1 MAKKIVATA
10 LGKAEYNQADFYD
23 VSNELAASYN
33 LHEANVDLLARRG
46 SARFLFYTSTK
57 RIFDFT
63 ASLFGC
69 IALLPVIVFVKV
81 GNMLTG
87 DFKPMFLKQ
96 KRLGKDG
103 KVFNLLKFR
112 SMVMLD
118 DGRQADALLEDLFK
132 KNPELRKEYEKNH
145 KLDNDPRI
153 TKMGK
158 FIRATSLDELPQF
171 INILLGQMSLIGNR
185 PYMVSERKHMGK
197 SKEAILS
204 VKPGL
209 TGWWQVSGRNNLTFG
224 QRLVLEAEYGEKAS
238 LGFDLLILVKTFKAV
253 LMKVGS
259 K

>member
-1 MAKKIVATA
+1 MANKIIAA
-10 LGKAEYNQADFYD
+10 AGEPEYNQGDFYD
-23 VSNELAASYN
+23 AATSLSAK
-33 LHEANVDLLARRG
+33 LHLTESNVDTLAHRG
-46 SARFLFYTSTK
+46 TFRYALYAGTK
-57 RIFDFT
+57 RAFDIT
-63 ASLFGC
+63 ASFFGC
-69 IALLPVIVFVKV
+69 LALLPVIVFVKV

-96 KRLGKDG
+96 ARLGRDG

-118 DGRQADALLEDLFK
+118 DGRQADALLEDLFRE
-132 KNPELRKEYEKNH
+132 NPELRAEYEKNH

-171 INILLGQMSLIGNR
+171 LNILRGDMSLIGNR
-185 PYMVSERKHMGK
+185 PYMVSERQHMGK
-197 SKEAILS
+197 SVDSILA

-224 QRLVLEAEYGEKAS
+224 QRLVLETEYGENAS
-238 LGFDLLILVKTFKAV
+238 LKFDILILFKTFKAV
-253 LMKVGS
+253 LKKVGS

>member
-1 MAKKIVATA
+1 MAKKIVAIA
-10 LGKAEYNQADFYD
+10 LSEFEYSADFYD
-23 VSNELAASYN
+23 VSTELSARYG
-33 LHEANVDLLARRG
+33 LYERNVDILARRG
-46 SARFLFYTSTK
+46 SMRFLAYTAVK
-57 RIFDFT
+57 RAFDIV
-63 ASLFGC
+63 ASFFGC
-69 IALLPVIVFVKV
+69 LVVLPVMVFVKL

-87 DFKPMFLKQ
+87 DFKPIILKQ
-96 KRLGKDG
+96 ARLGKDG

-118 DGRQADALLEDLFK
+118 DGRQADALLEELFE

-171 INILLGQMSLIGNR
+171 INILLGHMSLIGNR
-185 PYMVSERKHMGK
+185 PYMVSERAHMGK
-197 SKEAILS
+197 NVEAILS

-224 QRLVLEAEYGEKAS
+224 QRLVLEREYGENAS
-238 LGFDLLILVKTFKAV
+238 LKFDLIILVKTFKAV
-253 LMKVGS
+253 LKKVGS

>member
-1 MAKKIVATA
+1 MANKIIATA
-10 LGKAEYNQADFYD
+10 GESDYNQADYYD
-23 VSNELAASYN
+23 VATSLSANLRLTESNVN
-33 LHEANVDLLARRG
+33 TLARRG
-46 SARFLFYTSTK
+46 TFRYALYAGTK
-57 RIFDFT
+57 RAFDIVTSF
-63 ASLFGC
+63 FGC
-69 IALLPVIVFVKV
+69 LAMLPVVVFVKL

-96 KRLGKDG
+96 ARLGRDG
-103 KVFNLLKFR
+103 KVFNLIKFR

-118 DGRQADALLEDLFK
+118 DGRQADALLEDLFR
-132 KNPELRKEYEKNH
+132 KNPELRAEYEKNH

-171 INILLGQMSLIGNR
+171 LNILRGDMSLIGNR
-185 PYMVSERKHMGK
+185 PYMVAEREHMGK
-197 SKEAILS
+197 NVDTILA

-224 QRLVLEAEYGEKAS
+224 QRLVLEAEYGENAS
-238 LGFDLLILVKTFKAV
+238 LKFDLLILFKTFKAV
-253 LMKVGS
+253 LKKVGS

>member
-1 MAKKIVATA
+1 MAEKVIANDTA
-10 LGKAEYNQADFYD
+10 YGQADFYA
-23 VSNELAASYN
+23 VSAQLNSGYSLNEATVTTLAQ
-33 LHEANVDLLARRG
+33 RG
-46 SARFLFYTSTK
+46 SMRYAAYMFVK
-57 RIFDFT
+57 RSFDVVVSFC
-63 ASLFGC
+63 GC
-69 IALLPVIVFVKV
+69 LALVPVIAFVKA

-96 KRLGKDG
+96 ARLGRDG
-103 KVFNLLKFR
+103 KIFNLLKFR

-118 DGRQADALLEDLFK
+118 DGRQADALLDELFE

-171 INILLGQMSLIGNR
+171 LNVIKGDMSFIGNR
-185 PYMVSERKHMGK
+185 PYMVSERDHMGVN
-197 SKEAILS
+197 SDVILA

-224 QRLVLEAEYGEKAS
+224 QRLVLESEYGEKAS
-238 LGFDLLILVKTFKAV
+238 LKFDLYILAKTFKAV
-253 LMKVGS
+253 LKKVGS